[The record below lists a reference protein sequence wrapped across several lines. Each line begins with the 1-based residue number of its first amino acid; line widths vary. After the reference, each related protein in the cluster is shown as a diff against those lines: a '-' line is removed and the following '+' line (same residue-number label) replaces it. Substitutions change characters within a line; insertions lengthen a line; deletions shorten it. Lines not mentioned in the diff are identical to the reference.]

1 MNEQVAK
8 DASPRLSMTR
18 KGCVIVMKYMKSFS
32 LAHQASDLRP
42 QAERARRIA
51 QVCSLKPV
59 AFLSLIFAVA
69 VMMLPVRPAM
79 AVKPRPPL
87 RVSLRL
93 LNDPKPGDVAR
104 IEITVKS
111 TIDLDKV
118 AITCSLPKGVIF
130 DEETEWQADIKKN
143 VRHRITLELILP
155 EEKTYKLIARAN
167 AQIKKRRIAN
177 VAKLI
182 IDLDPAK
189 KQKTKPNVIETKDGE
204 KLRIHMKKR
213 K

>member
-1 MNEQVAK
+1 M
-8 DASPRLSMTR
+8 RHIR
-18 KGCVIVMKYMKSFS
+18 
-32 LAHQASDLRP
+32 
-42 QAERARRIA
+42 
-51 QVCSLKPV
+51 
-59 AFLSLIFAVA
+59 FLNPLIFAVA

-79 AVKPRPPL
+79 AVKLRPPL

-93 LNDPKPGDVAR
+93 LNDPNPGDVAK

-111 TIDLDKV
+111 TIDLEKV
-118 AITCSLPKGVIF
+118 AVTCSLPKGVIL
-130 DEETEWQADIKKN
+130 DEDVKTEWQADIKKN

-155 EEKTYKLIARAN
+155 KKKTYKFIARAN
-167 AQIKKRRIAN
+167 ARIEKRRIAD
-177 VAKLI
+177 VAKLL
-182 IDLDPAK
+182 IDLDPAN